1 MASRKL
7 DKIERRLLVLLFL
20 LVIFLLSVAGRLIF
34 VQGVEA
40 KKYNSLARKQR
51 IRSVELAPD
60 RGTIYDRDKQELAI
74 SLKAQTVYA
83 TPYLINKPSKVATQL
98 SEILEM
104 DKKELLDKLTREDC
118 GFVYLARKI
127 DSKKAKAIK
136 VLEIDGI
143 GLIEES
149 KRYYPCKTLASQVV
163 GFVGTENNGL
173 AGLELYLDKYLRG
186 IPGKI
191 MTEKDPLGRDIPG
204 GYTKL
209 SPSSNGNSAI
219 LTIDKEIQYKAEVE
233 LNRSIQETKAKAG
246 SIIVMNPN
254 TGEIYAIANT
264 PSFDLNNFSQA
275 KADSI
280 RNRAVTDVYEPG
292 STLKTFVI
300 AAAIEEGLF
309 APSTCFYLPGTI
321 KVADRVI
328 GEAHARG
335 GRNFTLADII
345 KYSSNVG
352 AATVGIKLGK
362 ERIYQYLTGFGL
374 TEKTGIDF
382 PGEGDGY
389 LLQPS
394 EWSGSTIGT
403 VPFGQGISVTGLELT
418 RAYGVIANDGMMV
431 RPYLV
436 SKVISPQKHIIK
448 SAEEQ
453 EEKPVITPQTARE
466 MRYMLEKVVA
476 DGTGTNAQIVGY
488 RVGGKTGTAQKPK
501 INGKGYD
508 PGRYVASFVGFA
520 PVEDPQVLVTVIIDE
535 PQATIWGGSVAAP
548 VFKNVTEFSLHH
560 LKIQPN

>member
-7 DKIERRLLVLLFL
+7 DKIERRLLVLLL
-20 LVIFLLSVAGRLIF
+20 LIVIFLLSIAGRLVF

-51 IRSVELAPD
+51 IRCVELAPD
-60 RGTIYDRDKQELAI
+60 RGTIYDRDRQELAI
-74 SLKAQTVYA
+74 SLKAETVYA
-83 TPYLINKPSKVATQL
+83 TPYLIEEPSKTATKL
-98 SEILEM
+98 SEILEV
-104 DKKELLDKLTREDC
+104 DRKELLDKLTRDDC

-127 DSKKAKAIK
+127 DPKKAKAVRALKI
-136 VLEIDGI
+136 EGI
-143 GLIEES
+143 GLLEES

-209 SPSSNGNSAI
+209 SPSSNGNNAV

-233 LNRSIQETKAKAG
+233 LNRSIQETHAKAG
-246 SIIVMNPN
+246 SIIVMNPK

-300 AAAIEEGLF
+300 AAAMEEGLF
-309 APSTCFYLPGTI
+309 APNTWFYLPGSI

-335 GRNFTLADII
+335 GKNFTLTDII

-352 AATVGIKLGK
+352 AATVGLKLGK
-362 ERIYQYLTGFGL
+362 DRIYKYLIGFGL
-374 TEKTGIDF
+374 TEKTEIDF

-389 LLQPS
+389 LLPPN

-436 SKVISPQKHIIK
+436 SKVMSPQQHVIK
-448 SAEEQ
+448 SVEEQ
-453 EEKPVITPQTARE
+453 KEKQVVSPQTARE
-466 MRYMLEKVVA
+466 VRYMLEKVVA
-476 DGTGTNAQIVGY
+476 DGTGTNAQINGY

-501 INGKGYD
+501 VNGKGYD

-535 PQATIWGGSVAAP
+535 PQAIIWGGSVAAP

-560 LKIQPN
+560 LKIQP

>member
-7 DKIERRLLVLLFL
+7 DKIERRLLALLFL
-20 LVIFLLSVAGRLIF
+20 LILFLLSIAGRLVF

-51 IRSVELAPD
+51 IRCVELAPD

-74 SLKAQTVYA
+74 SLKAETVYA
-83 TPYLINKPSKVATQL
+83 TPYLISKPSKTATKL
-98 SEILEM
+98 SEILEV
-104 DKKELLDKLTREDC
+104 DRKELLDKLTRDDC

-127 DSKKAKAIK
+127 DPKKAK
-136 VLEIDGI
+136 EIRALKIEGI
-143 GLIEES
+143 GLLEES
-149 KRYYPCKTLASQVV
+149 KRYYPCKTLASQII
-163 GFVGTENNGL
+163 GFVGIENNGL

-209 SPSSNGNSAI
+209 SPPSNGNNTI

-233 LNRSIQETKAKAG
+233 LNRSIQETHAKAG
-246 SIIVMNPN
+246 SIIVMNPK

-300 AAAIEEGLF
+300 AAAMEEGLF
-309 APSTCFYLPGTI
+309 APNTCFYLPGTI

-328 GEAHARG
+328 GEAHSRG
-335 GRNFTLADII
+335 GKNFTLTEII

-362 ERIYQYLTGFGL
+362 DRLYKYLTGFGL
-374 TEKTGIDF
+374 NEKTGIDF

-389 LLQPS
+389 LLPPN

-418 RAYGVIANDGMMV
+418 RAYAVIANDGMMV
-431 RPYLV
+431 KPYLV
-436 SKVISPQKHIIK
+436 SKVISPQQHIIK
-448 SAEEQ
+448 GVEEQ
-453 EEKPVITPQTARE
+453 EDKPVISPQTARE
-466 MRYMLEKVVA
+466 VRYMLEKVVA
-476 DGTGTNAQIVGY
+476 DGTGKNAQIAEY
-488 RVGGKTGTAQKPK
+488 RIGGKTGTAQKPK
-501 INGKGYD
+501 VNGKGYD

-560 LKIQPN
+560 LKIQP

>member
-7 DKIERRLLVLLFL
+7 DKIERRLLALLFL
-20 LVIFLLSVAGRLIF
+20 LVLFLLSIAGRLVF

-51 IRSVELAPD
+51 IRCVELAPD

-74 SLKAQTVYA
+74 SLKAETVYA
-83 TPYLINKPSKVATQL
+83 TPYLIDKPSKTATKL
-98 SEILEM
+98 SEILEV
-104 DKKELLDKLTREDC
+104 DRKELLDKLTRDDC

-127 DSKKAKAIK
+127 DPKKAK
-136 VLEIDGI
+136 EIRALKIEGI
-143 GLIEES
+143 GLLEES
-149 KRYYPCKTLASQVV
+149 KRYYPCKTLASQII
-163 GFVGTENNGL
+163 GFVGIENNGL

-209 SPSSNGNSAI
+209 SPPSNGNNTI

-233 LNRSIQETKAKAG
+233 LNRSIQETHAKAG
-246 SIIVMNPN
+246 SIIVMNPK

-300 AAAIEEGLF
+300 AAAMEEGLF
-309 APSTCFYLPGTI
+309 APNTCFYLPGTI

-335 GRNFTLADII
+335 GKNFTLTDII

-362 ERIYQYLTGFGL
+362 DRLYKYLTEFGL
-374 TEKTGIDF
+374 NEKTGIDF

-389 LLQPS
+389 LLPPN

-418 RAYGVIANDGMMV
+418 RAYAVIANDGMMIK
-431 RPYLV
+431 PYLV
-436 SKVISPQKHIIK
+436 SKVMSPQQHIIK
-448 SAEEQ
+448 GIEEQ
-453 EEKPVITPQTARE
+453 EDKPVISPQTARE
-466 MRYMLEKVVA
+466 VRYMLEKVVA
-476 DGTGTNAQIVGY
+476 DGTGTNAQIAGY
-488 RVGGKTGTAQKPK
+488 RIGGKTGTAQKPK
-501 INGKGYD
+501 VNGKGYD

-560 LKIQPN
+560 LKIQP